1 MNLNRRNA
9 LLMLGATA
17 GAAAISV
24 PACAMAENSTGEY
37 QLPPL
42 PYAYNAL
49 EPYIDE
55 ATLRLHHDKHHA
67 GYVKGLNTALANLQ
81 QARQSG
87 DYTLIQHYERLV
99 AFHGAGHINH
109 TLYWQNMSPNGGG
122 EPTGELAAQIIKDFG
137 SFQQFQAQFTQ
148 ATVTVE
154 GSGWG
159 LLAWEPL
166 KGRLIAQ
173 ALMNHQ
179 NSMITSAVPLLIADV
194 WEHAYYLKY
203 NNRRGDYVTAWWNI
217 VNWPDVAQR
226 FSLVTSLS
234 LA

>member
-9 LLMLGATA
+9 LLMFGGSA
-17 GAAAISV
+17 GAVATSAIPV
-24 PACAMAENSTGEY
+24 DALADNSIGEY

-49 EPYIDE
+49 EPHIDE

-67 GYVKGLNTALANLQ
+67 GYVKGLNAALAKIKK
-81 QARQSG
+81 ARASG
-87 DYTLIQHYERLV
+87 DYGLIQHYERLV
-99 AFHGAGHINH
+99 AFHGSGHINH
-109 TLYWQNMSPNGGG
+109 TLYWENMSPNGGG
-122 EPTGELAAQIIKDFG
+122 KPSGALAAQITKDFG
-137 SFQQFQAQFTQ
+137 SFNAFQAQFTR

-166 KGRLIAQ
+166 QGRLVTQ

-179 NSMITSAVPLLIADV
+179 NSAIVSSVPLLISDV

-203 NNRRGDYVTAWWNI
+203 NNRRGDYVTAWWNV
-217 VNWPDVAQR
+217 VNWEDVAQR
-226 FSLVTSLS
+226 FA
-234 LA
+234 LATQ